1 MKAKNLFFGALT
13 CLAFAACS
21 NDDEPVVN
29 PGGDS
34 NEQFVV
40 VNIAT
45 AGVTR
50 AAGDQYPTVG
60 DKLYE
65 DGTETENEVKN
76 ALFVFFDA
84 SNNVVTSTKVTEFL
98 TNRLGNNTSGVYT
111 EAVTTAVVAL
121 NEPSS
126 TPKSVIAI
134 VNTDLTDTQFPAGTS
149 MSAVT
154 ATIADYTKYTEGA
167 TDYFV
172 MSNSVWNDNCATA
185 ILPEHLANK
194 SNPTPD
200 GQPTTSVKPDD
211 LAKATPVNIY
221 VERVLARVDVK
232 TAATI
237 ETGLLA
243 DELGKID
250 AVNGTIKYNTWEGSS
265 FVEKTM
271 EISTAFT
278 DVHLSYTAPV
288 SYVVKQLP
296 TTIPDTEWNT
306 SAGYGDWNDAT
317 NKRSYW
323 AQSVA
328 PGGDNKWGT
337 VSVQSWGFVKYG
349 KGSAWLADWTGDKE
363 IQMYCQENTTT
374 THATAQGV
382 ATKLVI
388 TARHSATVEGNPI
401 SDFDLIKYK
410 GQYWLEADFIKQ
422 AHTDAGL
429 QNYFYVTG
437 SPTITDNGDGTY
449 TIETDMSSDW
459 SSKIALTRLADKTT
473 QQYVAVPQ
481 IATGDIPAKIY
492 QKVADNTYKEV
503 TFDVNA
509 ALAKL
514 SEAWCWQD
522 GEAYYYVDIKHI
534 NGTTSIVRNHIYQLT
549 INSIKGLGTPVFNP
563 ETDRTVSNTP
573 GGEPDPENPIIPE
586 KPEDQAFFIS
596 AQLNVLKWRL
606 VANQDVEIGW

>member
-50 AAGDQYPTVG
+50 AAGDQYPTG
-60 DKLYE
+60 NELYE
-65 DGTETENEVKN
+65 DGTEIENTVKN

-84 SNNVVTSTKVTEFL
+84 SSNVVASTKVTEFI
-98 TNRLGNNTSGVYT
+98 TSRLGNNTSGVYT
-111 EAVTTAVVAL
+111 EAVTSAVVAL

-134 VNTDLTDTQFPAGTS
+134 VNTDLTDVAFSKGTP
-149 MSAVT
+149 MSTVT
-154 ATIADYTKYTEGA
+154 ATIADYTKYTEGE
-167 TDYFV
+167 TNYFV
-172 MSNSVWNDNCATA
+172 MSNSVWKDNCATA

-194 SNPTPD
+194 SNPTPE
-200 GQPTTSVKPDD
+200 GESITNVKPED
-211 LAKATPVNIY
+211 LEKATPVNIY

-232 TAATI
+232 TAASI

-250 AVNGTIKYNTWEGSS
+250 AANGTIKYNTWEGSS

-271 EISTAFT
+271 KISTNFT

-296 TTIPDTEWNT
+296 NEISETEWNT
-306 SAGYGDWNDAT
+306 SAGYGEWNDAT

-323 AQSVA
+323 AKSVA
-328 PGGDNKWGT
+328 PDDENKWGT
-337 VSVQSWGFVKYG
+337 ASVQSWGFVKYG
-349 KGSAWLADWTGDKE
+349 EGSAWLTEDDWTDGKE

-374 THATAQGV
+374 THATTQGV

-388 TARHSATVEGNPI
+388 TARHSATVEGSPI

-437 SPTITDNGDGTY
+437 EPTITSNGDGTS
-449 TIETDMSSDW
+449 TITSDISSDW
-459 SSKIALTRLADKTT
+459 SSKIALTRRVDKTT
-473 QQYVAVPQ
+473 KQYVAVPQ
-481 IATGDIPAKIY
+481 IDTEKIPTTIY
-492 QKVADNTYKEV
+492 EKVDDNKYREV

-509 ALAKL
+509 ALEKL

-522 GEAYYYVDIKHI
+522 GEAYYYVDIEHI

-549 INSIKGLGTPVFNP
+549 IKSIKGLGTPVFNP
-563 ETDRTVSNTP
+563 ETDRTESNTP
-573 GGEPDPENPIIPE
+573 GEEPDDPIIPE

-606 VANQDVEIGW
+606 VANQDVQIGW